1 MAAIMAIQT
10 EKHTVGQILLG
21 DGANGIPI
29 KLAYLGDILVFNGQR
44 WLWCL
49 VSSEGWYLETS
60 DGYKLRPK
68 MEA

>member
-1 MAAIMAIQT
+1 MAAMMVIQNNSNT
-10 EKHTVGQILLG
+10 FGSIVLG
-21 DGANGIPI
+21 DGAKGISI
-29 KLAYLGDILVFNGQR
+29 QSAYLGNILVFNGQR

-49 VSSEGWYLETS
+49 VDSAGLYLQSS